1 MLGLLVG
8 MAVAHPAGRDQ
19 LPSLVRLD
27 RRMATLAFVTAV
39 GAVVFAGIELSAH
52 FSRQYYSE
60 KQMLL

>member
-1 MLGLLVG
+1 

-27 RRMATLAFVTAV
+27 RRMATLAVVTAV